1 MTDSAPQRAAIE
13 WHDVT
18 YRASNGQMVLD
29 GVTLAASQG
38 ETVAILGRSGSGKT
52 TLLRLVNAQ
61 ILPTAGG
68 VSVQGRSISEW
79 DLLDLRRHC
88 GYVIQDGG
96 LFPHLTC
103 GDNVGILLRATGMH
117 ETKRKARVRE
127 LLQMVGLE
135 PDEFIHRRPGQL
147 SGGQR
152 QRLGVARALSLDPP
166 VLLMDEPFGALDP
179 ITRAEMQQMLQ
190 GLLQKL
196 HKTVI
201 LVTHDLEEARRIAN
215 RLVLLECG
223 TAVADLPPEEFAK
236 SNVRAVKEYRD
247 AFHGIV
253 AEASL

>member
-1 MTDSAPQRAAIE
+1 MTDSALQRAAIE
-13 WHDVT
+13 WQDVT
-18 YRASNGQMVLD
+18 YRASNGQTVLD
-29 GVTLAASQG
+29 GVTLSASQG

-61 ILPTAGG
+61 IKTTAGN
-68 VSVQGRSISEW
+68 VSVQGRSVSKW

-88 GYVIQDGG
+88 GYVIQEGG

-103 GDNVGILLRATGMH
+103 GENVGILLRATGMH
-117 ETKRKARVRE
+117 ESSRKARVRE
-127 LLQMVGLE
+127 LLNTVGLD
-135 PDEFIHRRPGQL
+135 PNEFIHRHPEQL

-196 HKTVI
+196 RKTVI

-223 TAVADLPPEEFAK
+223 KVAADLPPEEFAK
-236 SNVRAVKEYRD
+236 SDLRSVKEYRN

-253 AEASL
+253 AEATG